1 MEGGCTEDEWRS
13 GAGERAVSREADM
26 EAKLV
31 EQLLP
36 RLDHR
41 GIARLVEQLL
51 YYLECSSGI

>member
-1 MEGGCTEDEWRS
+1 MEGGCAEDEWRN

-36 RLDHR
+36 TSLSFK
-41 GIARLVEQLL
+41 I
-51 YYLECSSGI
+51 